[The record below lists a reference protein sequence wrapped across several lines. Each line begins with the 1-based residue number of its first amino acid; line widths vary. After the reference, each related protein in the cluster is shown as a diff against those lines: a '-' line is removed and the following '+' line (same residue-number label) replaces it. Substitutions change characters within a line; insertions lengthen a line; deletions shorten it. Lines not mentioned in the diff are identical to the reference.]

1 MPDLPVTLS
10 RGALFN
16 LKAEALLMLLL
27 GCTINPLQQ
36 TIMVAKAEADERIVI
51 AITIDNK
58 KQL

>member
-27 GCTINPLQQ
+27 GCTIKPLQQ

-51 AITIDNK
+51 AITIDK
-58 KQL
+58 